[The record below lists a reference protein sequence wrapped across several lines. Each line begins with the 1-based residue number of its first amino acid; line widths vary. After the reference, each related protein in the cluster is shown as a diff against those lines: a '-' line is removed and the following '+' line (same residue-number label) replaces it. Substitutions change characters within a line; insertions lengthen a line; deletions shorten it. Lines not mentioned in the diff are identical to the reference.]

1 MVLTDKWSLAN
12 NKKENSANKIFES
25 ESNYYKIRVMD
36 DFDLTLGNLRI
47 LLLDMDAH
55 SVESKDGRKL
65 NNYTEIYP
73 IFKFLKDLEKIY
85 VIGGS
90 SYSMAKGFNREYP
103 LAEVVVSEIDPK
115 VTKTAENF

>member
-1 MVLTDKWSLAN
+1 
-12 NKKENSANKIFES
+12 
-25 ESNYYKIRVMD
+25 MD

-73 IFKFLKDLEKIY
+73 IFKFFKKDLEKF
-85 VIGGS
+85 
-90 SYSMAKGFNREYP
+90 M
-103 LAEVVVSEIDPK
+103 
-115 VTKTAENF
+115 